1 MRKASLMLTLV
12 SGIFFGVA
20 FLTKFFAVFTL
31 IPLAL
36 VFVYYMPKSL
46 KRVLGSMMLFVTPA
60 LIMYYVWYEVIS
72 KLGFLS
78 AFTHTD
84 FLSTNQGV
92 TPSPFFLMRFFID
105 NPGLL
110 LLIAV
115 GVSVAVSLWRWRDF
129 SETAFFDIVCV
140 ATIVGTAGVNMYL
153 VLGQGLWVPY
163 VDPVKYDY
171 QLLPALCLL
180 AASLFDKA
188 GLLGT
193 RLKTERKRNRLPLFV
208 AVAGI
213 ILLIASIVVN
223 AVILGTLPAKDYL
236 LFRVEG
242 DVGFSFERL
251 VPTIGQMYLA
261 PVQDLG
267 FVLVIFSLFWANKDR
282 FSRSGT

>member
-1 MRKASLMLTLV
+1 LLLTFV
-12 SGIFFGVA
+12 SGIFFGIA

-46 KRVLGSMMLFVTPA
+46 KRVLGSIVLFVTPA
-60 LIMYYVWYEVIS
+60 LVMYYVWYEVIS

-110 LLIAV
+110 MLLAV
-115 GVSVAVSLWRWRDF
+115 GVSAALALWRWRAF
-129 SETAFFDIVCV
+129 SETAFFDVVCL
-140 ATIVGTAGVNMYL
+140 ATIIGTASVNMYL
-153 VLGQGLWVPY
+153 VLGQSLWVPY

-171 QLLPALCLL
+171 QLLPAFCLL
-180 AASLFDKA
+180 AASLLEKA
-188 GLLGT
+188 SLLSP
-193 RLKTERKRNRLPLFV
+193 RLRREGGRKRLPFFV
-208 AVAGI
+208 AAAGI
-213 ILLIASIVVN
+213 VLLIG
-223 AVILGTLPAKDYL
+223 AVIVNVIVLGTLPAKDYL

-242 DVGFSFERL
+242 DVGFSFVRL
-251 VPTIGQMYLA
+251 APTVGQVYLA
-261 PVQDLG
+261 PLQSLG
-267 FVLVIFSLFWANKDR
+267 FMLIVFSLFWANKDR
-282 FSRSGT
+282 FSRSGK